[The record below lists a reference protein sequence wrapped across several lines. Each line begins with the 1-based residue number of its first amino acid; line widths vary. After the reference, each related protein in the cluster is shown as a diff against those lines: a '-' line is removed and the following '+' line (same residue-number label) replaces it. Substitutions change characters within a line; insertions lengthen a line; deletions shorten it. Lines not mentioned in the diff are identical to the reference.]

1 MLREMTLV
9 RLRGDGGFDYGP
21 FKHLEHYLYLG
32 EIKNMPGQGVFAS
45 RNRIPSSPGQTIWQ
59 HQLPNDN
66 VHYGWHI
73 DNFEEVPEDES

>member
-32 EIKNMPGQGVFAS
+32 EIKNMRGHGVFAS
-45 RNRIPSSPGQTIWQ
+45 RNGSGYDRSPF
-59 HQLPNDN
+59 DN
-66 VHYGWHI
+66 IHYGWHI
-73 DNFEEVPEDES
+73 DSFEEVPEDES